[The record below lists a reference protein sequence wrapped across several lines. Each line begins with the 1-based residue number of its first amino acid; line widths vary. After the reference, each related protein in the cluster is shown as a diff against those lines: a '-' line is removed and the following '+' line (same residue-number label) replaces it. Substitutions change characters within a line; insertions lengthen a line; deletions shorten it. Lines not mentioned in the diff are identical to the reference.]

1 MSDFAAARTAMVD
14 NQVRPS
20 DVTSYPIIEAML
32 SVPRERFAP
41 VALRPVAYA
50 GEHLRLGSD
59 RVILDPRTFAKMI
72 EASDIGPDD
81 LVLDVGCGLG
91 YSTAVLARL
100 GAAVIAVEC
109 DEDMARAASAALTEL
124 EVHNAEVVAGPLE
137 AGAPDHAPYNV
148 IFIEGGV
155 ETVPDAIADQLREGG
170 RLVLIR
176 MSGAYGRCE
185 VLTKTNGVLSSWRV
199 FDAAAPVPPGFAK
212 APAFEF

>member
-32 SVPRERFAP
+32 SFPRERFAP

-50 GEHLRLGSD
+50 GEPLPLGAG

-72 EASDIGPDD
+72 EAADVGPDD
-81 LVLDVGCGLG
+81 LVLDVACGLG

-100 GAAVIAVEC
+100 GAAVIAVES
-109 DEDMARAASAALTEL
+109 DEDMARAAAAALTEL
-124 EVHNAEVVAGPLE
+124 EVHNAEVVTAPLE

-148 IFIEGGV
+148 IFVQGGV
-155 ETVPDAIADQLREGG
+155 EETPRALTDQLRDGG
-170 RLVLIR
+170 RMVLIR
-176 MSGAYGRCE
+176 MAGAYGRCE
-185 VLTKTNGVLSSWRV
+185 VLTKTGGALSSWRV
-199 FDAAAPVPPGFAK
+199 FDAAAPVLPGFAK